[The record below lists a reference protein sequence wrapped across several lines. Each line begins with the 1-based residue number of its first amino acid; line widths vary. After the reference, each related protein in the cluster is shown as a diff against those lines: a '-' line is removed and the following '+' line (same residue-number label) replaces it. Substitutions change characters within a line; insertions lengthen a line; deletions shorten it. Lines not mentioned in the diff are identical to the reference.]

1 MKRRRLWLSSVGL
14 CTNVA
19 SNVAI
24 LPSLASLC
32 LERQLEKR
40 ERIVRRMLSDESV
53 ARRYGIEA

>member
-40 ERIVRRMLSDESV
+40 ERIVRRMLSDD
-53 ARRYGIEA
+53 G

>member
-24 LPSLASLC
+24 LVAVVGAGRSHLIQLIWLQAIYAA
-32 LERQLEKR
+32 ERRVIQ
-40 ERIVRRMLSDESV
+40 
-53 ARRYGIEA
+53 G